1 MKIKKT
7 LLEKTDQVAQVLYR
21 ENGAKKKS
29 QLSRDIITNMLVVC
43 SLLGGLTLLWN
54 KFQDSQHL
62 ATLEI
67 PAARWSFTTE
77 DVPADC
83 WGERRATEC
92 LASPANAK
100 LWNASVNRR
109 SPEYFKELAADLKKP
124 FWLGLRIM
132 PAELKRANSLGA
144 TRLMLGMLYSGYEV
158 WVDGTRI
165 QVGDFLENDMPIALD
180 LTTERMLEEKPLHIA
195 LSVFRSGKMKTIDS
209 DWFVPTM
216 GFFTSKN
223 SDQQIRWTA
232 FANDTRYYVLF
243 AVFFLF
249 GLIFRYA
256 SLIKKSNV
264 EYSAAAAFSLVL
276 AFSQFIIADS
286 TFRLLGP
293 GFYYPMLNGTLFA
306 EIFAVIGFGLACS
319 RGRSVLLKA
328 VSLAIPISFLIL
340 LFSTKILN
348 DNGRAAEFTIFYLTP
363 LSYFVAGGFCLL
375 QYVSLKI
382 NSNTITSSKQR
393 RTLLASMSFIFIV
406 VAISFIAETLRAQAV
421 ETHWAR
427 ILTLIPLY
435 VLTTSIAAAVQKNY
449 RIFETTSI
457 SPFHKLSPLPDLVAG
472 VIINLDL
479 KGSEKLFRTG
489 ANEDVGGTIVSTVLS
504 QIWGRFASSGAT
516 VMQSSG
522 DDILLIYPDRDFG
535 NQPYLWYKT
544 LCEVHEELQ
553 LIAQQL
559 ADSHPELS
567 TLRRIEFRAAVAKG
581 AVRPLWRLIGSTR
594 VPAWVEAGNKNVFVD
609 TARLLELER
618 ANAKPTAKGGGSM
631 LIIDETLEAELKE
644 IPDLEIKSFTGQ
656 GKHGR
661 IYNGFSVIIKG

>member
-1 MKIKKT
+1 MKLRKSI
-7 LLEKTDQVAQVLYR
+7 LDKTDQVAQILYR

-29 QLSRDIITNMLVVC
+29 QLSRDILMNILVIS
-43 SLLGGLTLLWN
+43 SLLAGLTLLWN

-67 PAARWSFTTE
+67 QPARWTFMIEAS
-77 DVPADC
+77 PADC
-83 WGERRATEC
+83 WGEKRANVC
-92 LASPANAK
+92 PASPANPE
-100 LWNASVNRR
+100 LWDASVKRR
-109 SPEYFKELAADLKKP
+109 TPEYFKALSADLKKP
-124 FWLGLRIM
+124 FWLGLRVT

-158 WVDGTRI
+158 WVDGSRI
-165 QVGDFLENDMPIALD
+165 QVGDFLENDMPIAVD
-180 LTTERMLEEKPLHIA
+180 LTTERLLEERPLHIA
-195 LSVFRSGKMKTIDS
+195 IAVFRSGKMQTIDS
-209 DWFVPTM
+209 DWFVPKM

-243 AVFFLF
+243 AIFFLF

-256 SLIKKSNV
+256 ALIKKTSV
-264 EYSAAAAFSLVL
+264 EYSAAATYSLVL

-293 GFYYPMLNGTLFA
+293 GFYYPMLNATLFA
-306 EIFAVIGFGLACS
+306 EFFAVIGFGLAFS
-319 RGRSVLLKA
+319 RGPSSLLKW
-328 VSLAIPISFLIL
+328 VSLAIPISFLVL
-340 LFSTKILN
+340 LFLSKVLN
-348 DNGRAAEFTIFYLTP
+348 DNGIISENIILYLTP
-363 LSYFVAGGFCLL
+363 LAYLGAGGVCLL
-375 QYVSLKI
+375 QYISIKI
-382 NSNTITSSKQR
+382 NSATISSSKRR
-393 RTLLASMSFIFIV
+393 RTLLVSMSFIFIV
-406 VAISFIAETLRAQAV
+406 VAISFIAETLSAQAV

-427 ILTLIPLY
+427 ILAVIPLY
-435 VLTTSIAAAVQKNY
+435 ILTTSIAAAVQKNY

-457 SPFHKLSPLPDLVAG
+457 SPFHKLSPLPESVSG
-472 VIINLDL
+472 VVINLDL

-489 ANEDVGGTIVSTVLS
+489 ASEDVGGTIVSTVLS
-504 QIWGRFASSGAT
+504 QIWGRFASTGAT

-522 DDILLIYPDRDFG
+522 DDILLIYPDSDVG
-535 NQPYLWYKT
+535 SEPHLWYKT

-567 TLRRIEFRAAVAKG
+567 TMRRIEFRAAVSRG
-581 AVRPLWRLIGSTR
+581 AVRPLWRMIGSTR
-594 VPAWVEAGNKNVFVD
+594 VPSWVEAGNKNVFVD

-618 ANAKPTAKGGGSM
+618 GRIKPTAKNSGSM
-631 LIIDETLEAELKE
+631 LIVDETLEAELKE
-644 IPDLEIKSFTGQ
+644 IPGLELQSFTGE

-661 IYNGFSVIIKG
+661 IYRGYSVAITS

>member
-1 MKIKKT
+1 MKFKKS
-7 LLEKTDQVAQVLYR
+7 LIEKTDQVAQILYR

-29 QLSRDIITNMLVVC
+29 QLSRDIVMNALVIS
-43 SLLGGLTLLWN
+43 SLLGGLILLWN
-54 KFQDSQHL
+54 KFQDSQYL
-62 ATLEI
+62 ATLEVA
-67 PAARWSFTTE
+67 PARWSFMAE
-77 DVPADC
+77 AAPADC
-83 WGERRATEC
+83 WSDKRATVC
-92 LASPANAK
+92 PASPANPE
-100 LWNASVNRR
+100 LWNAPIKRR
-109 SPEYFKELAADLKKP
+109 SPEYHRFLSDDLKKP

-158 WVDGTRI
+158 WVDGARI
-165 QVGDFLENDMPIALD
+165 QVGDFLENDMPIAID
-180 LTTERMLEEKPLHIA
+180 LTTERLLEEKPLHVAIA
-195 LSVFRSGKMKTIDS
+195 VFRSGKMHTIDS

-256 SLIKKSNV
+256 ALIKKTSV
-264 EYSAAAAFSLVL
+264 EYSAAAAYSLVL

-293 GFYYPMLNGTLFA
+293 GFYYPMLNAMLFA
-306 EIFAVIGFGLACS
+306 EIFAVVGFGLAFS
-319 RGRSVLLKA
+319 RGPTRVLKS
-328 VSLAIPISFLIL
+328 VSLAIPISFLVL
-340 LFSTKILN
+340 LIGSKIVN
-348 DNGRAAEFTIFYLTP
+348 DNGRITEFIIFWLTP
-363 LSYFVAGGFCLL
+363 LAYLAAGSFCLL

-382 NSNTITSSKQR
+382 NSVTITSSKRR

-427 ILTLIPLY
+427 ILAVIPLY
-435 VLTTSIAAAVQKNY
+435 ILTTSIAAAVQKNY

-457 SPFHKLSPLPDLVAG
+457 SPFHKLSPLPESVSG
-472 VIINLDL
+472 IIINLDL

-489 ANEDVGGTIVSTVLS
+489 ANEEVGGTIVSTVLS
-504 QIWGRFASSGAT
+504 QIWGRFASTGAT

-522 DDILLIYPDRDFG
+522 DDILLIYPDEDFSTEPG
-535 NQPYLWYKT
+535 LWYKT

-567 TLRRIEFRAAVAKG
+567 TLRRIEFRAAVARG
-581 AVRPLWRLIGSTR
+581 AVRPLWRMIGTTR

-618 ANAKPTAKGGGSM
+618 SSVKPAAKVAGSM
-631 LIIDETLEAELKE
+631 LIVDETLETELKG
-644 IPDLEIKSFTGQ
+644 IPGLELKSFTGE

-661 IYNGFSVIIKG
+661 AYSGFSVVISG